1 MLTVMFIA
9 LFLLSATCGVFLF
22 IRLAGTDDWLAKGLR
37 EDRVGAVVITCFL
50 GICAILLLALLY
62 VLLPLIPASL
72 AAAFADAAKELPA
85 ENTHES
91 IFVDIIRWLLLLCVP
106 ILASYLLH
114 WVYRAT
120 QWVIKKSTLVS

>member
-1 MLTVMFIA
+1 M
-9 LFLLSATCGVFLF
+9 F

-37 EDRVGAVVITCFL
+37 EDRVGAVVVTCFL

-72 AAAFADAAKELPA
+72 AAIFADAGKDLSA

-91 IFVDIIRWLLLLCVP
+91 IFVDILRWLLLLCAP

-120 QWVIKKSTLVS
+120 QWLIKKSTLVS